1 MRVAIDIH
9 DDLQVTAG
17 VCCLCVVGVGG
28 AVVCRVMG
36 KCLSCVSYGAAGSRG
51 QQPQHSSSSTQLQQ
65 QHIPLTQ
72 AENHR
77 TPQQSNSANSLN
89 DLHRST
95 LLQPSDTHSNG
106 SGKNANFPTPASSE
120 KRSFYSRL
128 PPLTMSASTEVRKL
142 SSKDYSETKINSLFE
157 HYKDPNCDA
166 ILSEGIE
173 KLCLDLD
180 VRPEEFKV
188 LVLAWK
194 FGAETMCCFT
204 RKEFISGCKA
214 LHVDSIKGIQSKF
227 PDMLNE
233 VKEFSEKFKDLYR
246 FTFRF
251 GLDSETDQRI
261 LPSDMASLLWKLVF
275 TQQEPNILK
284 RWLTFLERHPNI
296 RGIPKDTWNMFLN
309 FTETVGDDLSCYD
322 DTEAWPSL
330 FDDFVE
336 YENDRLNQNISE
348 DPEDGMD

>member
-1 MRVAIDIH
+1 
-9 DDLQVTAG
+9 
-17 VCCLCVVGVGG
+17 
-28 AVVCRVMG
+28 
-36 KCLSCVSYGAAGSRG
+36 VSYGAAGARG
-51 QQPQHSSSSTQLQQ
+51 QQQPQHSSSSTQLQQ
-65 QHIPLTQ
+65 QQQIPLTQ
-72 AENHR
+72 AQHHR
-77 TPQQSNSANSLN
+77 TPQQSDRGASPGNAYN
-89 DLHRST
+89 DTHRYTS
-95 LLQPSDTHSNG
+95 PKSSDTHTNG
-106 SGKNANFPTPASSE
+106 SGNNANVPTSTSSE

-128 PPLTMSASTEVRKL
+128 PPLTMSAASSEVRRL
-142 SSKDYSETKINSLFE
+142 SSKDYSESKINSLFE
-157 HYKDPNCDA
+157 NYKEPNCDC

-173 KLCLDLD
+173 KFCLDLD
-180 VRPEEFKV
+180 VSPEEFKV

-194 FGAETMCCFT
+194 FGAETMCRFT

-233 VKEFSEKFKDLYR
+233 VKDSSEKFKDLYR

-251 GLDSETDQRI
+251 GLDNETDQRI
-261 LPSDMASLLWKLVF
+261 LPSEMACVLWKLVF
-275 TQQEPNILK
+275 SQQEPSILK
-284 RWLTFLERHPNI
+284 QWLTFLERHPNI

-322 DTEAWPSL
+322 ETEAWPSL

-348 DPEDGMD
+348 DPGNEMD

>member
-1 MRVAIDIH
+1 
-9 DDLQVTAG
+9 
-17 VCCLCVVGVGG
+17 
-28 AVVCRVMG
+28 MG
-36 KCLSCVSYGAAGSRG
+36 KCLSCVSYGAAGARG

-65 QHIPLTQ
+65 QQIPLTQ
-72 AENHR
+72 AQHHR
-77 TPQQSNSANSLN
+77 TPQQSDRGGPANNSYN
-89 DLHRST
+89 DTPHRYTS
-95 LLQPSDTHSNG
+95 PKSSDTHTNG
-106 SGKNANFPTPASSE
+106 SGNNANLPSTTSSE

-128 PPLTMSASTEVRKL
+128 PPLTMSASSEVRKL

-157 HYKDPNCDA
+157 NYKEPNCDS

-173 KLCLDLD
+173 KFCLDLD
-180 VRPEEFKV
+180 VSPEEFKV

-194 FGAETMCCFT
+194 FGAETMCRFT

-233 VKEFSEKFKDLYR
+233 VKDSSEKFKDLYR

-251 GLDSETDQRI
+251 GLDNETDQRI
-261 LPSDMASLLWKLVF
+261 LPSDMACVLWKLVF
-275 TQQEPNILK
+275 SQQEPSILK
-284 RWLTFLERHPNI
+284 QWLTFLERHPNI
-296 RGIPKDTWNMFLN
+296 RGIPRDTWNMFLN
-309 FTETVGDDLSCYD
+309 FTETVGDDLGCYD
-322 DTEAWPSL
+322 ETEAWPSL

-348 DPEDGMD
+348 DPENNMD